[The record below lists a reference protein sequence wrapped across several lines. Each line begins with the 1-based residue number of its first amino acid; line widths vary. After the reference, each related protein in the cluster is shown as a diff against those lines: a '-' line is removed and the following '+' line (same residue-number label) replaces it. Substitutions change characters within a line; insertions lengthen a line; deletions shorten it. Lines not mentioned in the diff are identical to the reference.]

1 MATIGVIV
9 IPCDKSIKKTLELV
23 EEMTV
28 LAEFGKSDSEDNSCR
43 ILYTQLLDSA
53 HEIKQAAEAEKE
65 KHIKKGS
72 WE

>member
-1 MATIGVIV
+1 MK
-9 IPCDKSIKKTLELV
+9 PCDKNIKKALKLV

-28 LAEFGKSDSEDNSCR
+28 LVELGDANSEDDGCR
-43 ILYTQLLDSA
+43 ILNAQLLDSA

-72 WE
+72 WD

>member
-1 MATIGVIV
+1 MK
-9 IPCDKSIKKTLELV
+9 PCDKNIKKALELV
-23 EEMTV
+23 EEMIV
-28 LAEFGKSDSEDNSCR
+28 LAELGDADSEDNGCR
-43 ILYTQLLDSA
+43 ILYTHLLDSA